1 MNLDYFWYYTERVE
15 EEGLNIGFDL
25 YSKGHLIWLLVL
37 AVAAIVLI
45 VAYLRS
51 GDRKREKIRK
61 IIAWGL
67 FIGEVIKNVILA
79 IAGADLLN
87 YLPLHLCGYTIFF
100 SLMDVYF
107 KKQNITS
114 QMMSYALGPGALCA
128 LLFCSWTALPIA
140 FNYMS
145 AFSFV
150 FHWAIVTYVI
160 MRLAAG
166 EFRPSYKGIWITCIV
181 LVILAIP
188 TYLVDMATDLNYM
201 FIYKVQQN
209 SPLVFIW
216 NIFGTRFGQVG
227 YLSGYALLAIV
238 VFHALY
244 LLYTILGFTR
254 RK

>member
-1 MNLDYFWYYTERVE
+1 MKRSQPSRNPTLMTP
-15 EEGLNIGFDL
+15 
-25 YSKGHLIWLLVL
+25 LLL
-37 AVAAIVLI
+37 P
-45 VAYLRS
+45 
-51 GDRKREKIRK
+51 D
-61 IIAWGL
+61 
-67 FIGEVIKNVILA
+67 IL
-79 IAGADLLN
+79 
-87 YLPLHLCGYTIFF
+87 
-100 SLMDVYF
+100 
-107 KKQNITS
+107 
-114 QMMSYALGPGALCA
+114 
-128 LLFCSWTALPIA
+128 
-140 FNYMS
+140 S